1 MVKLFVNTGSL
12 LDDVLKSSLFITMK
26 KRALGVLCCNC
37 FFLTIMMFITIII
50 SCVK

>member
-12 LDDVLKSSLFITMK
+12 LDDVLKSLFITMK
-26 KRALGVLCCNC
+26 KHALGVLCCNC
-37 FFLTIMMFITIII
+37 FFLTIMLFITIII